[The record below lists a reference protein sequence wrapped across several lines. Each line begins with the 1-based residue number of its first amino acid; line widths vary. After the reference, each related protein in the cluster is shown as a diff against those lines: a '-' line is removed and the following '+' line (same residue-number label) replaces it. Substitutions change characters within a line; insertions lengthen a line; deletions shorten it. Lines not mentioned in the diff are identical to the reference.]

1 MKFNEKPDYY
11 FMKRLFRGV
20 MERERISYDFD
31 YDWCHLETDKNY
43 NNGKL
48 SLEIRPKETK
58 FVEEEE

>member
-1 MKFNEKPDYY
+1 
-11 FMKRLFRGV
+11 MKRLFRGV